1 MEIQC
6 PVHHKPLALKKEII
20 ELFDKQISVITGK
33 CEGCSCVY
41 INYRLFSSTN
51 VFTHNG
57 IVYEFLDTLPI
68 VSLPLTD
75 KEEKAEHE
83 VADTKKSKAVDKR
96 LKANEGKRKKAL
108 EEKQQTEAY
117 KLKLAE
123 EKKQVKNEAINQTK
137 NRILNDSYKEYRVK
151 TIHYMDKPNKCHI
164 DGDELLQV
172 KRVSFE
178 IEGIKFKTSAKC
190 CLRCNSAYLSEKMKT
205 NIESEL
211 EKAKNTKLNNI
222 RAVNTPKKKPSVFDK
237 QRQMDEQLENKEGP
251 RPICIQQ
258 ASKVPTEITSVT
270 LKDGNGKEY
279 TITIVY
285 DEAYQRSNEN
295 IFWKDRGVSRSIL
308 RAISTGKPWVR
319 YKERACMVVNYSFTE
334 LLSEM
339 IGMEEGRD
347 ASSRPESIWVY
358 KAKTP
363 CPSHSSEVET
373 VTAYVLSVQD
383 GLYHPINVVY
393 CKRCKKYYINA
404 TSFNIYSKKY
414 GMPLIKLASS
424 SGDGYG
430 EYATWREESVLHF
443 LGYNV
448 NGMDNLSDV
457 ERHKILSQAMDAGHM
472 QKAKVISFLET
483 MIRLNEGQ
491 PKKANAVVKWKK
503 DLKYVLDYKV
513 EKQRKIYGA
522 IRRRM

>member
-1 MEIQC
+1 M
-6 PVHHKPLALKKEII
+6 
-20 ELFDKQISVITGK
+20 
-33 CEGCSCVY
+33 
-41 INYRLFSSTN
+41 
-51 VFTHNG
+51 
-57 IVYEFLDTLPI
+57 
-68 VSLPLTD
+68 
-75 KEEKAEHE
+75 
-83 VADTKKSKAVDKR
+83 
-96 LKANEGKRKKAL
+96 
-108 EEKQQTEAY
+108 
-117 KLKLAE
+117 
-123 EKKQVKNEAINQTK
+123 
-137 NRILNDSYKEYRVK
+137 
-151 TIHYMDKPNKCHI
+151 
-164 DGDELLQV
+164 
-172 KRVSFE
+172 
-178 IEGIKFKTSAKC
+178 
-190 CLRCNSAYLSEKMKT
+190 RCNSAYLSEKIKT

-295 IFWKDRGVSRSIL
+295 IFWQDRGISRSIL

-319 YKERACMVVNYSFTE
+319 YKERVCMVVNYSFTE

-347 ASSRPESIWVY
+347 TSSRPESIWVY

-393 CKRCKKYYINA
+393 CKRCKKYHINA

-430 EYATWREESVLHF
+430 ECATWREESVLHF

-491 PKKANAVVKWKK
+491 PKKASAVVKWKK